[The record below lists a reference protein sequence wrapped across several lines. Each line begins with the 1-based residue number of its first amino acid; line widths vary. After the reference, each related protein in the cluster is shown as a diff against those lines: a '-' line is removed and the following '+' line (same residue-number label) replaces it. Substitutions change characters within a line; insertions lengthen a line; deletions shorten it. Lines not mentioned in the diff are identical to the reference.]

1 MSKRS
6 RMTGVQRREQLIF
19 VARQLFA
26 SNGFGAT
33 SIEEVATNAGVSKPI
48 VYQHFGGKEG
58 LYAVIVD
65 REITELASSITRAL
79 ETADGARAMAE
90 GAALALFDYIESNTD
105 GFRILV
111 QDSPLAESTGSFS
124 SVMGDVAAKVEYILA
139 NRFADTGLEPDWA
152 PIYAQMLVGMTSQIG
167 QWWLEEQQPQKD
179 EVAAHLVNLAWYGL
193 RHLHTTPNLVSRPTK
208 ASEPDPPPDQNLS

>member
-1 MSKRS
+1 MSKRP
-6 RMTGVQRREQLIF
+6 RMTGVQRREQLIS

-33 SIEEVATNAGVSKPI
+33 SIEEVAANAGVSKPI

-79 ETADGARAMAE
+79 ETAAGAHAMAE
-90 GAALALFDYIESNTD
+90 GAALALLDYIESNTD

-139 NRFADTGLEPDWA
+139 NRFADTGLDPDWA
-152 PIYAQMLVGMTSQIG
+152 PMYAQMLVGMTSQIG
-167 QWWLEEQQPQKD
+167 QWWLEEQEPQKD

-193 RHLHTTPNLVSRPTK
+193 RHLRTAPDLVSKTTK
-208 ASEPDPPPDQNLS
+208 ESEPASPPNQNLS